1 MIYVFH
7 GSDSFSRS
15 EALKKLKAELDTDGM
30 LSANTNRLDA
40 RQATPRDVFAA
51 CDTLSMFG
59 GGRLVIVEGAL
70 GQAGGRGGG
79 SQPTRPKQAEA
90 ATRRSPR
97 WAPAGHA
104 GRSPGQT
111 GLVLE

>member
-1 MIYVFH
+1 
-7 GSDSFSRS
+7 
-15 EALKKLKAELDTDGM
+15 M

-79 SQPTRPKQAEA
+79 TA
-90 ATRRSPR
+90 RRHCR
-97 WAPAGHA
+97 VELEPALRA
-104 GRSPGQT
+104 FDKDTVEDQRMI
-111 GLVLE
+111 V